1 MPELPETL
9 ANLIDLAY
17 ISATDHLKW
26 PEFLNEISHNFREA
40 NILLWHSNK
49 NCEDFNI
56 TDSYGYSDSFMR
68 SVTQH
73 YHKINPW
80 MQKKLLVPS
89 GNLHKSEEL
98 FPDGDL
104 VNTEFY
110 NDLLRPNDLFKGF
123 GISMYNDHRFAFLSL
138 VRSRRAGPA
147 SETELRLLSLLT
159 PHLQRAIQLHEQLL
173 PVNGLGLTGSVLD
186 QLGKG
191 IIFVGR
197 DLHVKYM
204 NSAASKICTVS
215 DGVTIDRNG
224 YVRVWD
230 VSAKEKLERAVQS
243 IARTI
248 VSSGGVIS
256 LERPSMRGPYALL
269 VSRMPNIPTLA
280 SSSVAVALV
289 LTDPDAK
296 PATQARRLAERYG
309 LTTAEVG
316 IALQLSS
323 GANLKTIGEE
333 LGISYET
340 VRNHVKSIFAK
351 TGTHRQAEV
360 VALCNGSYPSNR
372 RGRS

>member
-1 MPELPETL
+1 MPDLPETL

-17 ISATDHLKW
+17 ISATDHSKW
-26 PEFLNEISHNFREA
+26 PEFLNEISCNFREA
-40 NILLWHSNK
+40 NILLWHSNNK
-49 NCEDFNI
+49 SEDFNI
-56 TDSYGYSDSFMR
+56 TDFYGYSDLFMR

-89 GNLHKSEEL
+89 GTLHKSEEL
-98 FPDGDL
+98 FPDSDL
-104 VNTEFY
+104 VNREFY
-110 NDLLRPNDLFKGF
+110 NDLLRPNDLFRGF

-138 VRSRRAGPA
+138 VRSRRAGAA

-173 PVNGLGLTGSVLD
+173 PVNGLGLTASVLD

-191 IIFVGR
+191 VIFVER

-230 VSAKEKLERAVQS
+230 VSAKEKLKRAVQS

-256 LERPSMRGPYALL
+256 LERPSMRAPYALL

-289 LTDPDAK
+289 LTDPDTK
-296 PATQARRLAERYG
+296 PATQAQMLAELRPNERRG
-309 LTTAEVG
+309 QNSAPAFVRRKFESNWRRAG
-316 IALQLSS
+316 
-323 GANLKTIGEE
+323 NL
-333 LGISYET
+333 
-340 VRNHVKSIFAK
+340 VRNGSESREIHI
-351 TGTHRQAEV
+351 RQD
-360 VALCNGSYPSNR
+360 GHTPTS
-372 RGRS
+372 